1 MFDYSREMKKRW
13 IYLITGVILL
23 LFLGL
28 IYAWSVFRVPLAKE
42 FGWTDAQLSVTFS
55 VSMMMFCLG
64 GLISGIINRK
74 SRVRLTMILC
84 ALFLAAGFLGAS
96 NIHTLTG
103 IYLTYG
109 GLCGFGVGLGYN
121 AVISTVVKWFPDKQG
136 LISGITLM
144 GFGFGGMLLG
154 TAGAALIS
162 SLGWRMTFRMFGA
175 VFAVIMIVGA
185 LVLKPA
191 GEEFLHQLSVTGTRA
206 DHAVEEINAAQ
217 MIRRKNF
224 WLYFLWAIIL
234 SAAGLSIINSSAVY
248 AQQVL
253 HIGLTAAAAI
263 AGVVSVFNGIG
274 RVIFGQIFDL
284 KGYRVTM
291 VSVCAVTAA
300 AAVMLMLSWKIGSSP
315 VLILAF
321 VIMGLA
327 YGGVTPT
334 NSAFAAHFF
343 GKQNYA
349 LNFSIVNLNLIIASY
364 LGPMIGSGSYMRTFT
379 VILLF
384 SAAALILTLLIRT
397 SEQKSRK

>member
-1 MFDYSREMKKRW
+1 MFDYRREMKKRW
-13 IYLITGVILL
+13 LYLITGVILL

>member
-84 ALFLAAGFLGAS
+84 AAFLAAGFLGAS

-162 SLGWRMTFRMFGA
+162 NLGWRMTFRMFGA

-191 GEEFLHQLSVTGTRA
+191 GEEFLHQLSGTGTRA

-291 VSVCAVTAA
+291 ISVCAVTAA

>member
-1 MFDYSREMKKRW
+1 MFDYSRDMKIRW

-64 GLISGIINRK
+64 GLVSGIINRK

-84 ALFLAAGFLGAS
+84 AAFLAAGFIGAS
-96 NIHTLTG
+96 NIHTLAG
-103 IYLTYG
+103 IYFTYG
-109 GLCGFGVGLGYN
+109 VLCGFGVGLGYN

-162 SLGWRMTFRMFGA
+162 QMGWRMTFRMFGA
-175 VFAVIMIVGA
+175 VFAVIMIAGA

-191 GEEFLHQLSVTGTRA
+191 GEEFLRQLSGTGKQA
-206 DHAVEEINAAQ
+206 DAAVEEAGAAQ

-224 WLYFLWAIIL
+224 WLYFLWAIVL

-253 HIGLTAAAAI
+253 HTGLTAAAAI

-274 RVIFGQIFDL
+274 RVIFGQIFDM
-284 KGYRVTM
+284 KGYRFTM
-291 VSVCAVTAA
+291 VSVCGVTAA
-300 AAVMLMLSWKIGSSP
+300 ASLILMLSWQTGSSS
-315 VLILAF
+315 VLIAAF
-321 VIMGLA
+321 IVMGLA

-334 NSAFAAHFF
+334 NSAFTAHFF
-343 GKQNYA
+343 GRQNYA

-364 LGPMIGSGSYMRTFT
+364 LGPMIGNGSYMRTFSM
-379 VILLF
+379 ILLF
-384 SAAALILTLLIRT
+384 SAAALLLTVLIREPKERT
-397 SEQKSRK
+397 E

>member
-1 MFDYSREMKKRW
+1 MFDYRREMKKRW
-13 IYLITGVILL
+13 LYLITGVILL

-162 SLGWRMTFRMFGA
+162 NLGWRMTFRMFGA

-191 GEEFLHQLSVTGTRA
+191 GEEFLHQLSGTGTRA

-291 VSVCAVTAA
+291 ISVCAVTAA